1 MTDKTKKARKKAL
14 EKNERDYESKTIQI
28 YRFIEKNPKTTLYA
42 MSTKLSI
49 PYASISKIVN
59 ELLEEKI
66 LEVEKKTE
74 KGRLKKLLTVSSS
87 KNFSKM
93 IQEEKEY
100 LTEEKKDEILNEI
113 FDSDGENILATLKEI
128 NRVDIDDEN
137 GTDPSD
143 TPTKKE
149 TFSAIDVDVVIDKS
163 YNDINPGVLEH
174 IFSKNLLPNISFM
187 NFKEYFNKT
196 EKPDFYVINNNNWIF
211 CDVRFNF
218 EKELTHILRMKL
230 QNSIQTI
237 VLEHIQQNK
246 ETVDEQE
253 VEKVLELLV

>member
-1 MTDKTKKARKKAL
+1 MADKTKKARKKAL
-14 EKNERDYESKTIQI
+14 EKNERENESKTIQI

-66 LEVEKKTE
+66 IEVEEKTE

-87 KNFSKM
+87 KNLSKM

-100 LTEEKKDEILNEI
+100 LTEEKKDQLLNEI
-113 FDSDGENILATLKEI
+113 FDSDGEDILATLKEI
-128 NRVDIDDEN
+128 NKTGLEDEDET
-137 GTDPSD
+137 GPPD

-149 TFSAIDVDVVIDKS
+149 TFSAVDVDVVIDKS
-163 YNDINPGVLEH
+163 YNDVYPGVLEH
-174 IFSKNLLPNISFM
+174 IFSKNLLPKISFM
-187 NFKEYFNKT
+187 SFKEYFNKT
-196 EKPDFYVINNNNWIF
+196 ERPDFYVINNNNWLF
-211 CDVRFNF
+211 FDVRFTF
-218 EKELTHILRMKL
+218 EKELTHLVRMKL
-230 QNSIQTI
+230 QKSIQTI
-237 VLEHIQQNK
+237 VLDHIQQNK

-253 VEKVLELLV
+253 VEKLLELLV